1 MSQSTFKS
9 YFNLTKKKPLQKQR
23 KKFSINLL
31 VVSNNNV
38 IHAKVEKDEIL
49 IATSSHLSKKI
60 KMERFIGKSENLSTW
75 IYKSSTISMIYWK
88 KVSYMKMLLNLMPT
102 YAIIPSL

>member
-1 MSQSTFKS
+1 
-9 YFNLTKKKPLQKQR
+9 
-23 KKFSINLL
+23 
-31 VVSNNNV
+31 
-38 IHAKVEKDEIL
+38 
-49 IATSSHLSKKI
+49 
-60 KMERFIGKSENLSTW
+60 MERFIGKSENLSTW

>member
-1 MSQSTFKS
+1 MFEQANLWSCALANGQQLSNMSQSTFKS
-9 YFNLTKKKPLQKQR
+9 YFNLTKKKPFQKQR

-49 IATSSHLSKKI
+49 IATPSHLSK
-60 KMERFIGKSENLSTW
+60 
-75 IYKSSTISMIYWK
+75 
-88 KVSYMKMLLNLMPT
+88 
-102 YAIIPSL
+102 

>member
-31 VVSNNNV
+31 VVSTNNV

-49 IATSSHLSKKI
+49 IATPSHLPKKKI

-75 IYKSSTISMIYWK
+75 IYKSSTISVIY
-88 KVSYMKMLLNLMPT
+88 
-102 YAIIPSL
+102 